1 MSTTVP
7 TTPGGGLAGY
17 FRFAERGTTLGTEL
31 RAGLTTFMVM
41 AYIIAV
47 NPLILSIQTEGA
59 GPPLIPTIVAT
70 ALVAGIL
77 CIAMGLV
84 TNYPFAMA
92 AGLGLNAVVAFQL
105 ILGLQLPWEQAM
117 AVIAWEGIIIT
128 ILVLTGLR
136 TAIMNSIPISL
147 KRAIAVG
154 IGLFI
159 FLIGLVNAGVVV
171 GGGGTVVGLGPL
183 GTPAILVFVVG
194 LAIALALMAR
204 GVKGAL
210 LISIVASTLLAI
222 VFKAIWGPEG
232 SGFVIP
238 GSAELPAAL
247 LTDFSQD
254 PFQTI
259 LAPLGSMLTVW
270 TNPAVSAITIGLVVF
285 SLMLSDFFDTMGTV
299 IGVGE
304 EAGALDEEGRLPGI
318 NRVLL
323 VDSVG
328 AVAGGLASTS
338 SNTTYIESAAGVS
351 EGGRTGLTAVVVGV
365 LFLAAMLFAPV
376 IAIVPA
382 QATAPALVVV
392 GYLMF
397 TIAREIEWGDIDDLF
412 PALVTMVVMP
422 FTYSITNGIAAGFV
436 SFVFLKVVTGKAREV
451 SPLLWVVS
459 ILFVIYFAIPWIQ
472 QTFNV

>member
-1 MSTTVP
+1 MDAV
-7 TTPGGGLAGY
+7 AQY
-17 FRFAERGTTLGTEL
+17 FKFGERGTTLSTEI

-70 ALVAGIL
+70 ALTAGIL
-77 CIAMGLV
+77 CLAMGLV

-105 ILGLQLPWEQAM
+105 ILGDGMPWEQAM
-117 AVIAWEGIIIT
+117 AVIAWEGILIT

-136 TAIMNSIPISL
+136 TAIMDAIPMTL

-159 FLIGLVNAGVVV
+159 LLIGLIN
-171 GGGGTVVGLGPL
+171 GGFVADEGGTPIDLGSLTTAP
-183 GTPAILVFVVG
+183 ILVFLVG
-194 LAIALALMAR
+194 LAIAVALMAR

-210 LISIVASTLLAI
+210 LISIVVSTILAI
-222 VFKAIWGPEG
+222 VFKALWGAEG

-238 GSAELPAAL
+238 GSAEIPAAII
-247 LTDFSQD
+247 TDFSQN
-254 PFQTI
+254 PFSTL
-259 LAPLGSMLTVW
+259 LAPLGSMLSVW
-270 TNPAVSAITIGLVVF
+270 TDPELGFITVALAVFT
-285 SLMLSDFFDTMGTV
+285 LMLSDFFDTMGTV

-304 EAGALDEEGRLPGI
+304 QAGALDENGQLPGI

-328 AVAGGLASTS
+328 ALLGGLFSTS
-338 SNTTYIESAAGVS
+338 SNTTYIESAAGVAD
-351 EGGRTGLTAVVVGV
+351 GGRTGLTAVTTGV
-365 LFLAAMLFAPV
+365 LFLAAILIAPLV
-376 IAIVPA
+376 AIVPQ

-397 TIAREIEWGDIDDLF
+397 TIARDIEWKGIDDLF

-422 FTYSITNGIAAGFV
+422 FTYSITDGIAAGFI
-436 SFVFLKVVTGKAREV
+436 SYTFLKLVMGKTGEI
-451 SPLLWVVS
+451 SPLMWLAS
-459 ILFVIYFAIPWIQ
+459 LAFVLYFAIPWIQ
-472 QTFNV
+472 QTFGI